1 MKCLRNKMKRF
12 GLSLLILAITSLSLM
27 AQERFVKPVDEANQ
41 DASFL
46 AFRTKLIAAAE
57 RKDLKYVQSIM
68 DPKIELSFGG
78 DTGLAGFRRVWK
90 KPAEFWPEFL
100 AVIKNGGRFVGEGKN
115 KMNSFSAPYLFVDMP
130 EDLDIF
136 EYYAVFGNN
145 VNLREAP
152 NANAPVI
159 TQLSYNILKIDE
171 SAAVKRKT
179 GPGEWDWTYD
189 WHKIETLGGQKGWMK
204 AEFVR
209 SSIDFRAGFEKKRGR
224 WVMTFFL
231 AGD

>member
-1 MKCLRNKMKRF
+1 MKTFALCLVILWI
-12 GLSLLILAITSLSLM
+12 LSPSVA
-27 AQERFVKPVDEANQ
+27 AQERFVKPADEASQ

-57 RKDLKYVQSIM
+57 RKDIKYVKSIM

-78 DTGLAGFRRVWK
+78 DTGLSGFGRVWK
-90 KPAEFWPEFL
+90 KQADFWPEFL

-115 KMNSFSAPYLFVDMP
+115 KLNSFSAPYLFLDMP

-145 VNLREAP
+145 VNLRESP
-152 NANAPVI
+152 NANAPEI

-171 SAAVKRKT
+171 PSAVKRKT
-179 GPGEWDWTYD
+179 GPGEEDWKYE
-189 WHKIETLGGQKGWMK
+189 WHKIETLGGLSGWIK
-204 AEFVR
+204 AEYVR
-209 SSIDFRAGFEKKRGR
+209 SSVDYRAGFEKKRGK
-224 WVMTFFL
+224 WTMTFFL

>member
-1 MKCLRNKMKRF
+1 MKRLAF
-12 GLSLLILAITSLSLM
+12 GLVLVAIALLAAP
-27 AQERFVKPVDEANQ
+27 AQERYVRPVDEASQ
-41 DASFL
+41 DASFH

-90 KPAEFWPEFL
+90 NQDEFWREFL
-100 AVIKNGGRFVGEGKN
+100 LVIKNGGRFVGEAKY
-115 KMNSFSAPYLFVDMP
+115 KMTAFSAPYLFLDMP
-130 EDLDIF
+130 EDLDMF

-145 VNLREAP
+145 VNLRAAP
-152 NANAPVI
+152 NESAPVI
-159 TQLSYNILKIDE
+159 AKLSYNIVRIDE
-171 SAAVKRKT
+171 PSAVRRKT
-179 GPGEWDWTYD
+179 GPSEDDWTYD
-189 WHKIETLGGQKGWMK
+189 WHKVETLGGQKGWMK

-209 SSIDFRAGFEKKRGR
+209 SSVDYRAGFEKKRGR

>member
-1 MKCLRNKMKRF
+1 MRRIA
-12 GLSLLILAITSLSLM
+12 LSFLVVAITSLCVMS
-27 AQERFVKPVDEANQ
+27 QERFVKPVDEASQ

-46 AFRTKLIAAAE
+46 EFRSRLIAAAE
-57 RKDLKYVQSIM
+57 RKDLKYIQSIM

-78 DTGLAGFRRVWK
+78 DVGLAGFRRVWK
-90 KPAEFWPEFL
+90 KPADFWPEFL
-100 AVIKNGGRFVGEGKN
+100 AVLKNGGRFVGEGKN

-130 EDLDIF
+130 EDLDVF

-145 VNLREAP
+145 VNLRERPTADS
-152 NANAPVI
+152 PVVA
-159 TQLSYNILKIDE
+159 QLSYNVLKIDE
-171 SAAVKRKT
+171 PAAVKRKT
-179 GPGEWDWTYD
+179 GTGKDDWAYD

-209 SSIDFRAGFEKKRGR
+209 SSIDLRAGFEKKRGR

>member
-1 MKCLRNKMKRF
+1 MIAL
-12 GLSLLILAITSLSLM
+12 GLLMLAIASQSAV
-27 AQERFVKPVDEANQ
+27 AQERFVKPVDEASQ

-46 AFRTKLIAAAE
+46 AFRDKLVASAE

-90 KPAEFWPEFL
+90 KPADIWPEFL

-115 KMNSFSAPYLFVDMP
+115 KLNSFSAPYLFLDMP

-136 EYYAVFGNN
+136 EYYAVFGSN
-145 VNLREAP
+145 VNLRQAP
-152 NANAPVI
+152 KGDAPVI
-159 TQLSYNILKIDE
+159 AQLSYNIVKIDE
-171 SAAVKRKT
+171 PSAVRRKT
-179 GPGEWDWTYD
+179 GPGEYDWTYD
-189 WHKIETLGGQKGWMK
+189 WYQVETLGGQKGWIK

-209 SSIDFRAGFEKKRGR
+209 SSVDFRAGFEKKRGR

>member
-1 MKCLRNKMKRF
+1 MRRIA
-12 GLSLLILAITSLSLM
+12 LSLVILSVMSLSVV
-27 AQERFVKPVDEANQ
+27 AQERFVKPVDEASQ

-57 RKDLKYVQSIM
+57 RKDLKYIQSIM

-78 DTGLAGFRRVWK
+78 DTGLSGFRRVWK
-90 KPAEFWPEFL
+90 KEADFWPEFL

-115 KMNSFSAPYLFVDMP
+115 KMNSFSAPYLFLDMP
-130 EDLDIF
+130 EDLDMF
-136 EYYAVFGNN
+136 EHFAVFGNN

-159 TQLSYNILKIDE
+159 TQLSYNIVKIDE
-171 SAAVKRKT
+171 PSSVRRKT
-179 GPGEWDWTYD
+179 GSSEGDWTYE

-204 AEFVR
+204 ADYVR
-209 SSIDFRAGFEKKRGR
+209 SSVDLRAGFEKKRGR